1 MTSMRIIL
9 VLAAWG
15 LTALANGAP
24 PLMAQSPPAPAAA
37 ESFLADLS
45 DIPLMPGLT
54 QDEAASFLFD
64 KPAGRILTARLHGCV
79 EAADVRHYYGATLP
93 QLGWLP
99 APSVSTATASTATA
113 STLIYQREGERLT
126 LEFSSRSDPGTD
138 AASGTRSDEDDG
150 CFELLLLLSPAA
162 AGE

>member
-1 MTSMRIIL
+1 MTGMRIIL
-9 VLAAWG
+9 VLAAWS
-15 LTALANGAP
+15 LTASGIGAP
-24 PLMAQSPPAPAAA
+24 LLMAQSPLAPAAP
-37 ESFLADLS
+37 ESFLAGLS

-99 APSVSTATASTATA
+99 APLVSTATASTV
-113 STLIYQREGERLT
+113 IYQREGERLT
-126 LEFSSRSDPGTD
+126 LEFASRSDPGSG
-138 AASGTRSDEDDG
+138 AASGEDDG
-150 CFELLLLLSPAA
+150 CFVLLVLVSPAA